1 MASDPNSKIHLV
13 LFFSRNVSLCTWQ
26 EYGMFEREV
35 ALYNWYTDHGV
46 RVSFITYGGA
56 TDCILQTKIPGV
68 EILFNRRRLPSPLY
82 YLLIPILHAK
92 VLRRATIFKTNQ
104 ISGSRVAV
112 LAAKFWRKP
121 IIVRCGYLLSEFA
134 KLGNSG
140 SPRILRKAQRYE
152 EMVFSSA
159 SSIVVASRSMS
170 DYISYNYSVPTSRI
184 NVVPNHV
191 LTDVFYPN
199 ITKPS
204 RRRLCFVGRFTE
216 QKNVPA
222 LVEAC
227 SGLDVEL
234 VLIGKGALQN
244 QISAV
249 AKSYDVNVTFLGV
262 LSHLDLPYQLCKSDL
277 YVHASLHEGSPPK
290 SLLEAMSCGLP
301 VICSNVPGIDG
312 LIQHQETGW
321 LCGTAPKE
329 IREAIRTVLSD
340 KQLREHMGRNAR
352 SVIVE
357 HYSLNVTAPRET
369 DVIKECLRFDSTAT
383 LNNQTIPNQA
393 ISKTVSK

>member
-1 MASDPNSKIHLV
+1 
-13 LFFSRNVSLCTWQ
+13 
-26 EYGMFEREV
+26 
-35 ALYNWYTDHGV
+35 
-46 RVSFITYGGA
+46 
-56 TDCILQTKIPGV
+56 
-68 EILFNRRRLPSPLY
+68 
-82 YLLIPILHAK
+82 
-92 VLRRATIFKTNQ
+92 
-104 ISGSRVAV
+104 
-112 LAAKFWRKP
+112 
-121 IIVRCGYLLSEFA
+121 
-134 KLGNSG
+134 
-140 SPRILRKAQRYE
+140 
-152 EMVFSSA
+152 
-159 SSIVVASRSMS
+159 
-170 DYISYNYSVPTSRI
+170 
-184 NVVPNHV
+184 
-191 LTDVFYPN
+191 
-199 ITKPS
+199 
-204 RRRLCFVGRFTE
+204 
-216 QKNVPA
+216 
-222 LVEAC
+222 
-227 SGLDVEL
+227 
-234 VLIGKGALQN
+234 
-244 QISAV
+244 
-249 AKSYDVNVTFLGV
+249 
-262 LSHLDLPYQLCKSDL
+262 LCKSDL